1 MVTALIIV
9 ANRMVTIMEQIN
21 ALSGT
26 IALQESPPMV
36 DSVTSISPPLDESL
50 PAVDS
55 VTAISP
61 PETADSE

>member
-1 MVTALIIV
+1 MVTALIIA

-26 IALQESPPMV
+26 IALQESPPTC
-36 DSVTSISPPLDESL
+36 S
-50 PAVDS
+50 VDS

-61 PETADSE
+61 PLDEVESVTATSPPETADSE